1 VAHGK
6 LGAGIGGQAGRRRC
20 QRNPPTTCVER
31 RGIRSFIMSKPIC
44 LRLWVRACS
53 LLMVS

>member
-31 RGIRSFIMSKPIC
+31 RGIRSFIMSKLIC